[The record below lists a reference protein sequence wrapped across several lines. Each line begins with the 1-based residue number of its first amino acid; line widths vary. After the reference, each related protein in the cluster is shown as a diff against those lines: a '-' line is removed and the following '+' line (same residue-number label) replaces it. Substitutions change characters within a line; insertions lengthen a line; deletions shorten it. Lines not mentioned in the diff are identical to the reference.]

1 MKKLIIMVAL
11 VLGTMTA
18 AVANDSTKVVIR
30 EGNNFSFAQTQKKGK
45 SETKTEYTFTIK
57 DVAYDVYISGNGRCY
72 IYRVSQKTGNMYKY
86 YLPEN
91 VARTICAELGI
102 EYVELTK

>member
-1 MKKLIIMVAL
+1 
-11 VLGTMTA
+11 MT

-72 IYRVSQKTGNMYKY
+72 IYRVSQKTGQVYKS
-86 YLPEN
+86 YLPEE
-91 VARTICAELGI
+91 VARTICNELGV
-102 EYVELTK
+102 EYVELDK